1 VTDEADVPAVVLP
14 AAVPPAVTDL
24 ARLRAVQETG
34 LLDTPAEQAFDRL
47 ASLAAELLQVPFA
60 FVTLVDDTRSYGKA
74 CVGVPQGSE
83 QPVSA
88 SFCQY
93 VIDEDGALVVDD
105 ARTDARSSANP
116 TVTVLGV
123 QAWAGF
129 PLRGPTGHVLGS
141 FCVLDLVPRTWSDR
155 DVAVMTVLAE
165 AASAH
170 VSLAAAAV
178 RDRRSREQLR
188 RLAQASDLLLSSQDP
203 VQVLQRM
210 TQLAVPDLAVY
221 CTALVPSRDGTELV
235 PAVTAG
241 PYGGQTPWPSV
252 DPAGPAPSA
261 VAFRTGEAQAVADLT
276 ALLSSY
282 APSSPASALTSFVQG
297 GPTYSV
303 PLRAQGQ
310 TLGVM
315 TLLRRRGD
323 PPFDPEDEEFARQ
336 LAGRTASALLVTR
349 RHEQERQIA
358 EVLQRSML
366 STLPV
371 LPELDLHGYYR
382 PAGGTTHIGGDWY
395 DAVDLGAGRTAL
407 VIGDVMGRGMRA
419 AAVMGQLRT
428 AARTL
433 ARLDL
438 PPQQVLGLLDELVD
452 ELDDGQ
458 IVTCFYGVHDP
469 ASGTLTWCSAGH
481 PPPVVRRATGTGRLP
496 GEPGAP
502 LGVGV
507 PAHAEHRDPLLPG
520 DVLCLFTDGLIED
533 RSRDLDVGL
542 GEVERLLAGDWTD
555 LPGLAEQLVAEV
567 AAGEEDDVAL
577 LLVRVA
583 DRAPTAAGGSTSRVL
598 DLDLDGGPEV
608 VATARHW
615 ARAAVLA
622 WHGPAGHVETVA
634 LITSELVTNAVRHA
648 APPVRLRLR
657 AAPGAV
663 YVEVFDDAHHSPQ
676 VLHGDLDDESGRGMV
691 LVDAVAHRWGSR
703 ASGRGKV
710 VWAEVLVEPVATE
723 DGDWSLPQPRESD

>member
-1 VTDEADVPAVVLP
+1 VTDEADVPVEVPP
-14 AAVPPAVTDL
+14 AAVVDP

-34 LLDTPAEQAFDRL
+34 LLDSPAEQAFDQL

-60 FVTLVDDTRSYGKA
+60 FVTLVDGSRSYGKA

-93 VIDEDGALVVDD
+93 VISDADALVVGD
-105 ARTDARSSANP
+105 TLLDARSLTNS

-123 QAWAGF
+123 RAWAGF

-141 FCVLDLVPRTWSDR
+141 FCVLDLVPRAWSEQ
-155 DVAVMTVLAE
+155 DVAVMRVLAD
-165 AASAH
+165 AASAQIA
-170 VSLAAAAV
+170 LAAADT

-188 RLAQASDLLLSSQDP
+188 RLAEASDLLLSSQDP

-210 TQLAVPDLAVY
+210 TELAVPELAVY
-221 CTALVPSRDGTELV
+221 CAALVPSKDGALLV

-241 PYGGQTPWPSV
+241 PHGGQVPWPSV
-252 DPAGPAPSA
+252 DPHGQSPSA
-261 VAFRTGEAQAVADLT
+261 VAFRTGEAEAVADLT
-276 ALLSSY
+276 ALLSTH
-282 APSSPASALTSFVQG
+282 APSSQASTLSSFVQG
-297 GPTYSV
+297 GPVYSV

-323 PPFDPEDEEFARQ
+323 PAFDVEDRQFARQ

-349 RHEQERQIA
+349 RHERERQIA

-366 STLPV
+366 SR
-371 LPELDLHGYYR
+371 LPELPELELHGYYR

-438 PPQQVLGLLDELVD
+438 PPQQVLSLLDEVVE

-481 PPPVVRRATGTGRLP
+481 PPPVVRRSDTTGRLS
-496 GEPGAP
+496 GAP
-502 LGVGV
+502 GTPLGAGF
-507 PAHAEHRDPLLPG
+507 PLHTEHRDPLLPG

-542 GEVERLLAGDWTD
+542 GQVELLLSGDWTG
-555 LPGLAEQLVAEV
+555 LPAIAERLVAEV

-583 DRAPTAAGGSTSRVL
+583 DRAPTATGDNTARVL
-598 DLDLDGGPEV
+598 ELDLDGGSEV

-622 WHGPAGHVETVA
+622 WHGRAGHVETVV
-634 LITSELVTNAVRHA
+634 LITSELVTNTVRHA
-648 APPVRLRLR
+648 SPPVRLRLR

-663 YVEVFDDAHHSPQ
+663 YVEVFDDAHRSPQ
-676 VLHGDLDDESGRGMV
+676 VVHGDLDDESGRGMV
-691 LVDAVAHRWGSR
+691 LVDAIAHRWGSR

-710 VWAEVLVEPVATE
+710 VWAEVLVDPTPLE
-723 DGDWSLPQPRESD
+723 DGDWSLPQPRASD